1 MNNFIYLLTE
11 TGTGNIIGYAEN
23 DEQIELAKAY
33 FKAKENTISITRIS
47 NFNSLISQMNLKLF
61 YETDVI
67 CRFNNINEP
76 NTWEIDIKKNLKP
89 YFSFIKRATTLKYVN
104 KKSLMINLHTTTKH
118 NEDIEN
124 EVIQIVSDYLQN
136 VNIETMQKFELCKY
150 IDNRNTMNINKI
162 IITFNEASL
171 EEYER
176 LITLTQNQ
184 IAYYQNCKD
193 EIENEIKQA
202 KEEINSLA

>member
-33 FKAKENTISITRIS
+33 FKSKENAISITRIS

-162 IITFNEASL
+162 IIAFNEASL

-193 EIENEIKQA
+193 KIENEIKQA